1 MASTLSFHLT
11 KFPTSSSLPVQSP
24 HRKPHFVFLPR
35 YAGLVR
41 RLGVSSTDCAARS
54 RRRNAA
60 GLLLVGR
67 DDAELQVQQGEEEL
81 PPSPQDLANIEEIK
95 RVLQLLKKNRDMDFY
110 EVKLTISIE
119 DPREVERRKL
129 FGIEDPDAPTR
140 EDLAEALELVK
151 EGKIPENRAAL
162 QMLADEMTNWP
173 NLEVEAFTK
182 KKPTKSLYARITDTG
197 VDLREAAKRL
207 KFDWDSEDQD

>member
-1 MASTLSFHLT
+1 MASTLSFHLI
-11 KFPTSSSLPVQSP
+11 KFPTSTSLPPVQSP
-24 HRKPHFVFLPR
+24 YRKPHFVLLPR

-41 RLGVSSTDCAARS
+41 GLRVSSTDCAARS

-151 EGKIPENRAAL
+151 EGKIPGNRAAL

-173 NLEVEAFTK
+173 NLEITLLTIWFHRPIFAKGGGFHEEEANE
-182 KKPTKSLYARITDTG
+182 ITICKNH
-197 VDLREAAKRL
+197 RHWCR
-207 KFDWDSEDQD
+207 S